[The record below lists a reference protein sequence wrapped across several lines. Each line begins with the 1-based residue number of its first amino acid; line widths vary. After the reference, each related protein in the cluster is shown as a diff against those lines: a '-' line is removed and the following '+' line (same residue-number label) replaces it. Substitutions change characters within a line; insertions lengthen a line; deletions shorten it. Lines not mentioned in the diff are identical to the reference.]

1 MTGEAAREVV
11 VDLQNLSKRFG
22 GHKAVDGLSLQVHR
36 GEILALLGPNGA
48 GKTTTIRMLMGI
60 LSPTAGTAT
69 VCGRDCFGDR
79 AEVMQHVGYLP
90 DEPMFYEHLR
100 GGEIV
105 RFCGRMRGMPD
116 DEVVQRTEELAER
129 LAFADALDEYA
140 VNYSMGMRK
149 KLALSCAMLHRPDV
163 LVLDEPTNGLDP
175 VVTRTLLALVR
186 ELAEDGTAIFY
197 STHLLEQAEKLCDR
211 VAIVHEGRL
220 AALGTAD
227 GLRQDLAAGG
237 SLEDVFFQVAQ
248 ASAEPSAP
256 ADDAADDAADDD
268 AGDAQ

>member
-1 MTGEAAREVV
+1 MADSTPEVV
-11 VDLQNLSKRFG
+11 VDLQDLTKRFG
-22 GHKAVDGLSLQVHR
+22 SHKAVESLSLQVQR
-36 GEILALLGPNGA
+36 GEVLALLGPNGA

-60 LSPTAGTAT
+60 LSAT
-69 VCGRDCFGDR
+69 RGSARLCGLDCFEDR
-79 AEVMQHVGYLP
+79 AEVMLHVGYMP
-90 DEPMFYEHLR
+90 DEPLFYEHLR
-100 GGEIV
+100 GGEIA

-116 DEVVQRTEELAER
+116 KVVTQRLDELAER

-149 KLALSCAMLHRPDV
+149 KLALSCAMLHQPDV

-175 VVTRTLLALVR
+175 VVTRTLLELVR
-186 ELAEDGTAIFY
+186 ELASDGTAVFY

-220 AALGTAD
+220 AALGEPDA
-227 GLRQDLAAGG
+227 LRRELAAGG

-248 ASAEPSAP
+248 GGE
-256 ADDAADDAADDD
+256 
-268 AGDAQ
+268 AGEEA

>member
-1 MTGEAAREVV
+1 MSDAPAPSPDVV
-11 VDLQNLSKRFG
+11 VDLRDLSKQFG
-22 GHKAVDGLSLQVHR
+22 EHVAVDHLSLQVHR

-60 LSPTAGTAT
+60 LSPSGGSAS
-69 VCGRDCFGDR
+69 VCGLDCFADR

-90 DEPMFYEHLR
+90 DEPLFYEHLR

-105 RFCGRMRGMPD
+105 RFCGAMRGMPD
-116 DEVVQRTEELAER
+116 REVVQRTEELAER

-175 VVTRTLLALVR
+175 VVTRTLLQLVR
-186 ELAEDGTAIFY
+186 ELAANGTAIFY

-211 VAIVHEGRL
+211 VAILHRGAL
-220 AALGTAD
+220 AAVGTPQQ
-227 GLRQDLAAGG
+227 LRHELAADG
-237 SLEDVFFQVAQ
+237 SLEDVFFQIAGERGGDDGEGAGGGE
-248 ASAEPSAP
+248 ASTTAESS
-256 ADDAADDAADDD
+256 
-268 AGDAQ
+268 

>member
-1 MTGEAAREVV
+1 MTGEPSPDVV
-11 VDLQNLSKRFG
+11 VDLRDLSKRYG
-22 GHKAVDGLSLQVHR
+22 GHTAVDRLSLQVRR
-36 GEILALLGPNGA
+36 GEVLALLGPNGA

-60 LSPTAGTAT
+60 LAPSSGTAT
-69 VCGRDCFGDR
+69 VLGLDCFSER

-90 DEPMFYEHLR
+90 DEPLFYEHLR

-105 RFCGRMRGMPD
+105 RFCGAMRGMPD

-175 VVTRTLLALVR
+175 VVTRTLLEIVR
-186 ELAEDGTAIFY
+186 ELSQAGTAVFY
-197 STHLLEQAEKLCDR
+197 STHLLEQAERLCHR
-211 VAIVHEGRL
+211 VAILHHGRL
-220 AALGTAD
+220 AALGTPAE
-227 GLRQDLAAGG
+227 LRQDLAAGG
-237 SLEDVFFQVAQ
+237 SLEDVFFQVAEDRV
-248 ASAEPSAP
+248 SEGVK
-256 ADDAADDAADDD
+256 ADDL
-268 AGDAQ
+268 GDATDTEAGA

>member
-1 MTGEAAREVV
+1 MAESTPEVV
-11 VDLQNLSKRFG
+11 VDLQDLTKRFG
-22 GHKAVDGLSLQVHR
+22 SHTAVDRLSLQVQR
-36 GEILALLGPNGA
+36 GEVLALLGPNGA

-60 LSPTAGTAT
+60 LSAT
-69 VCGRDCFGDR
+69 RGSARLCGLDCFEDR

-90 DEPMFYEHLR
+90 DEPLFYEHLR
-100 GGEIV
+100 GGEIA

-116 DEVVQRTEELAER
+116 EVVTQRLDELAER

-149 KLALSCAMLHRPDV
+149 KLALSCAMLHQPDV

-175 VVTRTLLALVR
+175 VVTRTLLELVR
-186 ELAEDGTAIFY
+186 ELASDGTAVFY
-197 STHLLEQAEKLCDR
+197 STHLLEQAEKLCHR

-220 AALGTAD
+220 AALGEPD
-227 GLRQDLAAGG
+227 ELRRELAAGG

-248 ASAEPSAP
+248 GGE
-256 ADDAADDAADDD
+256 
-268 AGDAQ
+268 AGQQA